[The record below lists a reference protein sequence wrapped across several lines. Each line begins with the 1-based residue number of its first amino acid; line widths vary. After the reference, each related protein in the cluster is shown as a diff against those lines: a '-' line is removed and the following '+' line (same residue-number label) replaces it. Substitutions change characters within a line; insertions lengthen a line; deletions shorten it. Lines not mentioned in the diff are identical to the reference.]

1 MNACSITH
9 LKIVS
14 YKIPYIIYSLCSPI
28 EKGKKKNKDAFGA
41 GYNKKCIGYEQM
53 LNM

>member
-1 MNACSITH
+1 MNACSISH

-28 EKGKKKNKDAFGA
+28 EKGKNKI
-41 GYNKKCIGYEQM
+41 KMHLEQVTTKSVLVM
-53 LNM
+53 SRC